1 MAKFF
6 SPLWVKVSA
15 KRKFIL
21 NMNQYRNAH
30 YRVSNKAKIEYKE
43 FIKQQILKRK
53 KKFGKMCIIY
63 TVYQPTRRRFDI
75 GNVCSIH
82 QKFFEDALVELGRL
96 DDDRYNYIPMCV
108 FCFGGID
115 PSNPRVDIEIIEESK
130 SFFTKLNTTL
140 DNIIKRLY
148 NRDREE
154 N

>member
-15 KRKFIL
+15 KKKFIL
-21 NMNQYRNAH
+21 NLNQYRNAH

-43 FIKQQILKRK
+43 FIKEQVLQRKRK
-53 KKFGKMCIIY
+53 FKKMCIVY

-96 DDDRYNYIPMCV
+96 EDDRYNYIPMCV

-115 PSNPRVDIEIIEESK
+115 PTNPRVDIDIIEEDK
-130 SFFTKLNTTL
+130 NFLTKLHTAL
-140 DNIIKRLY
+140 DKIINRLY
-148 NRDREE
+148 SENRKGV
-154 N
+154 

>member
-15 KRKFIL
+15 KKKFIL

-43 FIKQQILKRK
+43 FIKQQVLKRK

>member
-1 MAKFF
+1 
-6 SPLWVKVSA
+6 
-15 KRKFIL
+15 
-21 NMNQYRNAH
+21 MNQYRNAH